1 MTNKRYLLLSTLL
14 SFGLVGTSLS
24 TAGALAAE
32 NNPYPYCKYLQYQP
46 NKAPLQP
53 NSQSAPGAIPSGPA
67 PGAAAPATEAPVD
80 NTNPVPDINELLAK
94 NTDAHEAVSKVL
106 DAAAPRTPAQFDAL
120 YGEIFDKLARTFI
133 EPSDLVKAGL
143 PAFRTKYQGKI
154 KSWIDFS
161 AAVKDLFKQV
171 GNRWTYVQ
179 DPADSLAQAI
189 GQGQNLVDFGAHLH
203 LRADGLFVIE
213 YLEPGSTAQLGGI
226 REGDGIESVNGKEL
240 KGLTVDEATKLLQRS
255 EGDQLHVV
263 SIQDG
268 NRVEGDFTLH
278 APADDANQAKVDL
291 LQNSLAYI
299 KLSSFID
306 QDTFGKL
313 MDSLI
318 GLELNTPG
326 GLQGIVL
333 DLRYNGGG
341 YVALA
346 KILVAT
352 LNDQGIVLNEKKRDG
367 RQIIES
373 STSLMPLPEI
383 MKLSQE
389 PEQLRAEA
397 RLRKLPLVILIN
409 GSSASASEIVTGS
422 LKEAR
427 PNTTVMGKRSFGK
440 FVEMT
445 ISPSPNCGKLTIESG
460 MYTTP
465 QGHWLQGLGI
475 TPDVVIDQPRDAKDD
490 VQLAAAVQLL
500 KDKTAASGANI
511 ANSTDEDR
519 KLLGQPLEK
528 PLEPKISTF
537 YQWIEANTKG
547 ITLGAVAA
555 LLLLLGTGLA
565 FITRR
570 R

>member
-1 MTNKRYLLLSTLL
+1 
-14 SFGLVGTSLS
+14 V
-24 TAGALAAE
+24 
-32 NNPYPYCKYLQYQP
+32 
-46 NKAPLQP
+46 
-53 NSQSAPGAIPSGPA
+53 
-67 PGAAAPATEAPVD
+67 V
-80 NTNPVPDINELLAK
+80 
-94 NTDAHEAVSKVL
+94 
-106 DAAAPRTPAQFDAL
+106 
-120 YGEIFDKLARTFI
+120 
-133 EPSDLVKAGL
+133 
-143 PAFRTKYQGKI
+143 
-154 KSWIDFS
+154 
-161 AAVKDLFKQV
+161 
-171 GNRWTYVQ
+171 
-179 DPADSLAQAI
+179 
-189 GQGQNLVDFGAHLH
+189 
-203 LRADGLFVIE
+203 E

-263 SIQDG
+263 SIEDG

-341 YVALA
+341 YVELA

-352 LNDQGIVLNEKKRDG
+352 LNDQGIILIEKKRDG
-367 RQIIES
+367 RQIVAS

-383 MKLSQE
+383 MKSQE

-397 RLRKLPLVILIN
+397 RLRRLPLVILIN

-445 ISPSPNCGKLTIESG
+445 VSPAPNCGKLTIESG

-475 TPDVVIDQPRDAKDD
+475 TPDVVIDQPRNSKDD

-500 KDKTAASGANI
+500 KDKTAVSGANI
-511 ANSTDEDR
+511 ANSTDEER

-537 YQWIEANTKG
+537 HQWIEANTKG

>member
-14 SFGLVGTSLS
+14 SLGLVGTSL
-24 TAGALAAE
+24 GATGAVAAE
-32 NNPYPYCKYLQYQP
+32 SPYPYCKYLQYQP
-46 NKAPLQP
+46 NKAPVQP
-53 NSQSAPGAIPSGPA
+53 NSQSAPGAIPAGPA
-67 PGAAAPATEAPVD
+67 VAPQAAAPADAKPEA
-80 NTNPVPDINELLAK
+80 NPVPDINELLAK
-94 NTDAHEAVSKVL
+94 NTDAHEAVGKVL

-120 YGEIFDKLARTFI
+120 YGEIFNKLARTFI

-154 KSWIDFS
+154 KSWTDFS

-179 DPADSLAQAI
+179 DPADSLAKAI
-189 GQGQNLVDFGAHLH
+189 GQGQNLVDFGTHLH
-203 LRADGLFVIE
+203 LRADGLFVVE

-263 SIQDG
+263 SIEDG
-268 NRVEGDFTLH
+268 NRVEADFTLH

-306 QDTFGKL
+306 EATFGKL

-341 YVALA
+341 YVELA

-352 LNDQGIVLNEKKRDG
+352 LNDQGIILNEKKRDG

-440 FVEMT
+440 FVEMS
-445 ISPSPNCGKLTIESG
+445 ISPSPNCGKLTIESA

-475 TPDVVIDQPRDAKDD
+475 TPDVVIDQPRNSKDD

-511 ANSTDEDR
+511 ANATDEER
-519 KLLGQPLEK
+519 KILGQPLEK

-537 YQWIEANTKG
+537 NQWVEANTKG